1 MYDDALLVGIR
12 PAEFWELSYGEI
24 AAAIRAF
31 NRREERR
38 AKERRA
44 DFAYQ
49 SSIAY
54 RQSALI
60 AKMVLEPKK
69 APKLEEVFPECRA
82 EGEEAQEP
90 AEHLWRRQQAGMAA
104 YVAAFNAARRRKER
118 GNAHARSDGRD

>member
-31 NRREERR
+31 NRHEERR

-44 DFAYQ
+44 DFAVQ

-54 RQSALI
+54 RQSVLTAQL
-60 AKMVLEPKK
+60 VLEPKK
-69 APKLEEVFPECRA
+69 APKLEKVFPECCA
-82 EGEEAQEP
+82 EGEKKQEP

-104 YVAAFNAARRRKER
+104 YVAAFNEARWRRER